1 MASKD
6 FRTLVA
12 AARAG
17 SEEAAA
23 QLFVEYGNPVQRAL
37 GACSTVR
44 RGSGSNTTAPTVAQ
58 FAWDVLF
65 RRFAD
70 WGEIQTPDKLMAV
83 LLKIGTNHIRD
94 QYSAVSTTSTAVGD
108 RCRWTTSGAGGG
120 HRGGSPDDAM
130 AMRDRLE
137 AVLLRRPP
145 EHRQIL
151 DLRVKGHTCR
161 GIAGIVGAAPDKC
174 GGC

>member
-1 MASKD
+1 M
-6 FRTLVA
+6 
-12 AARAG
+12 
-17 SEEAAA
+17 
-23 QLFVEYGNPVQRAL
+23 FVEYGNPVQRSPGVL
-37 GACSTVR
+37 NGSSRLRLEYDSTDV
-44 RGSGSNTTAPTVAQ
+44 PQ

-94 QYSAVSTTSTAVGD
+94 QLRRFD
-108 RCRWTTSGAGGG
+108 HEHGGWRQVPLDDERAQAAAD
-120 HRGGSPDDAM
+120 RGGLPDDAM

-161 GIAGIVGAAPDKC
+161 GIAGIVGRSAGQVRRVLAEIEQELV
-174 GGC
+174 G